1 MNIPNHHQTVMPYL
15 MLTGAAHFIDF
26 AIKVFDAQ
34 LLNKRMHV
42 NGTIMHAEIQIGGCT
57 IMLSEATEQWKPQFA
72 NLFIYVDNA
81 DTRYN
86 KAISNGAKE
95 VMELSNQD
103 YGRTCGV
110 TDPFGNTWW
119 ITSINNQ

>member
-15 MLTGAAHFIDF
+15 MLTGAANFIDF

-72 NLFIYVDNA
+72 NLFIYVDDA
-81 DTRYN
+81 DNRYR
-86 KAISNGAKE
+86 KAVSNGAKE

-110 TDPFGNTWW
+110 SDPFGNTWW

>member
-1 MNIPNHHQTVMPYL
+1 
-15 MLTGAAHFIDF
+15 MLTGAANFIDF

-72 NLFIYVDNA
+72 NLFIYVDDA
-81 DTRYN
+81 DNRYR
-86 KAISNGAKE
+86 KAVSNGAKE

-110 TDPFGNTWW
+110 SDPFGNTWW